1 MLGFR
6 VMKALFREIY
16 DEMDAELSKS
26 PDLRV
31 QQLIDLDENL
41 DAGMAKFE
49 SGLTQDQRA
58 EWDELRGMIDELR
71 RYAKLAKMRLI
82 AGDEA
87 VKERL
92 REIELSMENT
102 SEYQEA
108 EVEIERSMHQT
119 KGIGD
124 VFKALLMWKDSP
136 EERLAAKREEEED

>member
-1 MLGFR
+1 M
-6 VMKALFREIY
+6 MKALFREIY
-16 DEMDAELSKS
+16 DEMDAELAKS

-31 QQLIDLDENL
+31 QQLIDLDENI

-58 EWDELRGMIDELR
+58 EWDELRGQIDELR
-71 RYAKLAKMRLI
+71 RYAKLSKMRLI
-82 AGDEA
+82 AGDTG

-92 REIELSMENT
+92 REIEMSMME
-102 SEYQEA
+102 SEEYHEA

-136 EERLAAKREEEED
+136 EEKIAQKEEEN